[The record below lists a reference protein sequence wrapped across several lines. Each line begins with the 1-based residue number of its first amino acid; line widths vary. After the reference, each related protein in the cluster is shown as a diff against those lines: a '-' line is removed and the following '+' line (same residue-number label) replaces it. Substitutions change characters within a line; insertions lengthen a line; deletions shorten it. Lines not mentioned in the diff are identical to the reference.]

1 MCCRTCTFEPCIYFS
16 TFYNNNTNTMSD
28 NIQVVVRCRARN
40 EKEVLA
46 RSPSILELL
55 DSVFSR
61 DSPYVNVNV
70 NPETNN
76 TSSLSGQFSNPQ
88 KSQKRFK
95 LDQVYGPAADQAL
108 IFDNVAA
115 PLFTEFLQGS
125 NVTILAYGQTG
136 LGKTHT
142 MCGEM
147 TGDGAGIIP
156 RVLSRLFSSLTS
168 DYMVKM
174 SCVELYKE
182 ELKDLIDDD
191 LALLPVRTKLRL
203 VPDSSREVATPKI
216 QNLCELPLDNAEM
229 ALKIVEKCLGK
240 RRVGAT
246 KLNDQS
252 SRSHT
257 ILSLVLYKED
267 SSSASNSRFRVSR
280 MNLVDLAGSED
291 INKSGAVNERARE
304 AGFINQSLLALG
316 KVINCLSEGKDP
328 KHVPYRESK
337 LTRLL
342 QGLLGGKTKTALIAT
357 VSPAKINAL
366 ETLSTLNYASKAKNI
381 KNLPQSI
388 HDSDAMLKRVL
399 VSDLAAQIA
408 RLTRDIMATKDKEES
423 IKISHQNYLEYTS
436 NVSNL
441 QAHLDEKS
449 THLLSLE
456 ATLESKNLEII
467 ALQLK
472 VGAIEK
478 NLKDFSADLANKDKE
493 IMRLNQRF
501 FKLQEKYLQQNQK
514 MGRIMENN
522 ISGVNETLK
531 DAIAHVTSD
540 RSRISSTLE
549 SSKRKLIDNLIS
561 SQSKLAQGIE
571 ELQNLLNI
579 RTYMDSIFEQQF
591 DTTSLLEEVQNFD
604 VNIEKHRLVGA
615 HQALRDN
622 VAQALNP
629 NAHQGIVENLVR
641 KTQEETTLAKQR
653 LLTELTNTVET
664 MFGVHQGKFEQAL
677 DLVASSILGN
687 AENLVVEQFDGL
699 KSETSNVMASVSE
712 KASALKRTAQNLEE
726 RFTTSKNV
734 TKDKIA
740 ATVEQQLNRGVT
752 VLTGTALLETDGAE
766 QGILLSFEAISKQ
779 FNQSGLVLEKKIGS
793 VSTDLSNFSEV
804 LATLAPGTS
813 SPDKPLM
820 LANKSVNTLN
830 SPKAKKRK
838 FSPIHQN
845 ETLQQSRIPQL
856 SPVRKA

>member
-1 MCCRTCTFEPCIYFS
+1 
-16 TFYNNNTNTMSD
+16 MSE

-40 EKEVLA
+40 DKEVLA

-55 DSVFSR
+55 DPVFSR
-61 DSPYVNVNV
+61 ELPYVNVNV
-70 NPETNN
+70 NLDTNN

-95 LDQVYGPAADQAL
+95 LDQVYGPGADQAL

-115 PLFTEFLQGS
+115 PLFTDFLQGS

-142 MCGEM
+142 MCGDL

-156 RVLSRLFSSLTS
+156 RVLSRLFSALTS

-174 SCVELYKE
+174 SCVELYNE

-191 LALLPVRTKLRL
+191 LGLLPVRTKLRL
-203 VPDSSREVATPKI
+203 VPDNNREVATPKI
-216 QNLCELPLDNAEM
+216 QNLCELTLDSAEM

-257 ILSLVLYKED
+257 ILSLVLYKEGL
-267 SSSASNSRFRVSR
+267 STANKSQFCVSR

-399 VSDLAAQIA
+399 VSDLASQIA
-408 RLTRDIMATKDKEES
+408 RLTRDIMATKDKEEH
-423 IKISHQNYLEYTS
+423 IKISHQNYVEYTS
-436 NVSNL
+436 NVAHL

-449 THLLSLE
+449 TRLLSLE
-456 ATLESKNLEII
+456 AALESKNLEIKT
-467 ALQLK
+467 LQLRMGTVEQK
-472 VGAIEK
+472 LVAS
-478 NLKDFSADLANKDKE
+478 SADIADKEKE

-501 FKLQEKYLQQNQK
+501 FKLQEKYLQQNQNLS
-514 MGRIMENN
+514 RIMESN
-522 ISGVNETLK
+522 ISGINETLK
-531 DAIAHVTSD
+531 NAIAHVSNDRTSV
-540 RSRISSTLE
+540 SKTLE
-549 SSKRKLIDNLIS
+549 TSKRKLIDDLIS

-571 ELQNLLNI
+571 ELQSLLDI
-579 RTYMDSIFEQQF
+579 RAYMDSIFDQQF
-591 DTTSLLEEVQNFD
+591 DTAPFVHEIQSFD
-604 VNIEKHRLVGA
+604 VNSEKRKLVGA
-615 HQALRDN
+615 QQALRDN
-622 VAQALNP
+622 VARALNP
-629 NAHQGIVENLVR
+629 KAHQLVIQGLVR
-641 KTQEETTLAKQR
+641 QSQEETALAKQR
-653 LLTELTNTVET
+653 LLTELTNTVDT

-677 DLVASSILGN
+677 DLVASGVLDN
-687 AENLVVEQFDGL
+687 AESLVVEQFDSF
-699 KSETSNVMASVSE
+699 KNETGNVMTSVGE
-712 KASALKRTAQNLEE
+712 KASSLKRTVQDLEE
-726 RFTTSKNV
+726 RISTSKNV
-734 TKDKIA
+734 AKKNII

-752 VLTGTALLETDGAE
+752 ALTGTALLETDGAE
-766 QGILLSFEAISKQ
+766 TGILLSFEAIAKQ
-779 FNQSGLVLEKKIGS
+779 IKQSGLALEKTIGS
-793 VSTDLSNFSEV
+793 ASTDLSKFSQT
-804 LATLAPGTS
+804 LAALAPGTP
-813 SPDKPLM
+813 SPERSLM
-820 LANKSVNTLN
+820 LANRSVNTLS
-830 SPKAKKRK
+830 SPKVKKRK
-838 FSPIHQN
+838 FSPIHNN

-856 SPVRKA
+856 SPVRKL

>member
-1 MCCRTCTFEPCIYFS
+1 
-16 TFYNNNTNTMSD
+16 MSD

-40 EKEVLA
+40 DKEVLA

-55 DSVFSR
+55 DSIFSR
-61 DSPYVNVNV
+61 ESPYVNVNV
-70 NPETNN
+70 NPEFNN
-76 TSSLSGQFSNPQ
+76 PSSLPGQNPFPQ

-95 LDQVYGPAADQAL
+95 LDQVYGPGADQAL

-115 PLFTEFLQGS
+115 PLFSDFLQGS

-147 TGDGAGIIP
+147 VGDGAGIIP
-156 RVLSRLFSSLTS
+156 RILSRLFSALKS
-168 DYMVKM
+168 DFMVKM

-182 ELKDLIDDD
+182 ELKDLIEDD
-191 LALLPVRTKLRL
+191 LGLLPVRTKLRL
-203 VPDSSREVATPKI
+203 VPDNSREAATSKI
-216 QNLCELPLDNAEM
+216 QNLCELPIDNAEM

-257 ILSLVLYKED
+257 ILSLILYKE
-267 SSSASNSRFRVSR
+267 SSSSGGNSQFRVSR

-388 HDSDAMLKRVL
+388 NDSDAMLKRVL
-399 VSDLAAQIA
+399 VSDLSSQIA
-408 RLTRDIMATKDKEES
+408 RLTRDVMAAKDKEET
-423 IKISHQNYLEYTS
+423 IKISRQNYIEYTS
-436 NVSNL
+436 NVAHL
-441 QAHLDEKS
+441 QAHLEEKS

-456 ATLESKNLEII
+456 ATLESKNLEIE
-467 ALQLK
+467 
-472 VGAIEK
+472 AIQVKISSFEK
-478 NLKDFSADLANKDKE
+478 KLEDSSADLANKDKE
-493 IMRLNQRF
+493 IMRLNQKF
-501 FKLQEKYLQQNQK
+501 FKLQEKYLQQNQHL
-514 MGRIMENN
+514 GRIMESN
-522 ISGVNETLK
+522 IIGVNETLK
-531 DAIAHVTSD
+531 NAITHMSSD
-540 RSRISSTLE
+540 QSRVSETLE
-549 SSKRKLIDNLIS
+549 NSKRKLIDNLIS

-571 ELQNLLNI
+571 ELQSLLDI
-579 RTYMDSIFEQQF
+579 RKYMESIFDQQF
-591 DTTSLLEEVQNFD
+591 NTASFTEEVQSFD
-604 VNIEKHRLVGA
+604 VASEKMRLKEA
-615 HQALRDN
+615 LKALRDN
-622 VAQALNP
+622 LANSLSPQKHKLV
-629 NAHQGIVENLVR
+629 VEGLLR
-641 KTQEETTLAKQR
+641 QSQEETALAKQR

-677 DLVASSILGN
+677 DLVASNVLGN
-687 AENLVVEQFDGL
+687 AENLIVGQFDDFE
-699 KSETSNVMASVSE
+699 SESKDVMASVDK
-712 KASALKRTAQNLEE
+712 KASALKRTAQDLEDKFSE
-726 RFTTSKNV
+726 SKNV
-734 TKDKIA
+734 AKDKIIS
-740 ATVEQQLNRGVT
+740 TVEQQLNRGVT
-752 VLTGTALLETDGAE
+752 ALTGTALLETDGAE
-766 QGILLSFEAISKQ
+766 KDILLSFEAISRQ
-779 FNQSGLVLEKKIGS
+779 VNQSGLAFEKEIN
-793 VSTDLSNFSEV
+793 VASTDLFNFSRT
-804 LATLAPGTS
+804 LAALAPG
-813 SPDKPLM
+813 SPSTEKVPM

-838 FSPIHQN
+838 FSPIHKN
-845 ETLQQSRIPQL
+845 ETLLQTRIPQL
-856 SPVRKA
+856 SPVRKH